1 MFANMQNSGQ
11 SSVGQSTIRQA
22 PISSHQSQRTNQ
34 GQQAFG
40 ADFGESPQTTQ
51 SPDDLSLSHMSEIDK
66 FGLKGLLALIRHESA
81 DIGALAVGQDLTQ
94 LGLDLN
100 QPE

>member
-1 MFANMQNSGQ
+1 MFANMQNSAQNNGGQ
-11 SSVGQSTIRQA
+11 SAIRQ
-22 PISSHQSQRTNQ
+22 PLQSHQSQRPNQ
-34 GQQAFG
+34 SQQPFG
-40 ADFGESPQTTQ
+40 ADFADSPQTTQ

>member
-1 MFANMQNSGQ
+1 MFANMRNPAQNSG
-11 SSVGQSTIRQA
+11 GQSTARQA
-22 PISSHQSQRTNQ
+22 PIQSYQSQRTNQ
-34 GQQAFG
+34 GQQPFA
-40 ADFGESPQTTQ
+40 ADFGESQSTQ